1 MIMARLVNGINGPII
16 GKVGTVTG
24 TYRNGKAYIKA
35 NNIRRAKQTPNE
47 LIAKER
53 FATAHYFLKPLLD
66 YVREGFK
73 HQEKKGYNGA
83 KSYTLL
89 NAMEGEPM
97 HSNVNPALVKV
108 SLGDL
113 PLSKDLAV
121 RYEDEHLIFTW
132 NTEKVERGSLYDQ
145 LMPLAYF
152 IHPTHQRARYQTTGA
167 LRKTGT
173 DSLYV
178 GPTKGLVFHV
188 YVAFNA
194 ADRSQNSES
203 VYLGTVE
210 TV

>member
-1 MIMARLVNGINGPII
+1 MARLVGGINGPII
-16 GKVGTVTG
+16 GKVGTITG

-53 FATAHYFLKPLLD
+53 FATAHYFLQPLLD
-66 YVREGFK
+66 YVREGFR
-73 HQEKKGYNGA
+73 HQPKKGYNGA

-89 NAMEGEPM
+89 HALEGEPM
-97 HSNVNPALVKV
+97 HSTVNPALVKV

-121 RYEDEHLIFTW
+121 RYENEHIIFTW
-132 NTEKVERGSLYDQ
+132 NTENVEGGSLYDQ
-145 LMPLAYF
+145 LMPLAYYV
-152 IHPTHQRARYQTTGA
+152 HPTHQRARYQITGA

-173 DSLYV
+173 DSLHV
-178 GPTKGLVFHV
+178 GPAKGLVFHV
-188 YVAFNA
+188 YVAFTS

-203 VYLGTVE
+203 MYLGTVE